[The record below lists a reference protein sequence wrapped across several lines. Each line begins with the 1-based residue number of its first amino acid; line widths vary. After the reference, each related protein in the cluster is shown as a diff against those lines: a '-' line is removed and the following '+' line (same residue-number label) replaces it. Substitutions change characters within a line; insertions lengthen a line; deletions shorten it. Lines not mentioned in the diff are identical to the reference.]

1 MTAYAREDALAG
13 KAAIVTGAAQ
23 GIGRGIAEALL
34 QRGAGVLLV
43 DVADKVTG
51 VAAELGGRALV
62 VDLRDADAP
71 DRIVGAALE
80 AFGRID
86 TLVNNA
92 IALRPAAF
100 HEADDESY
108 DLVFDTG
115 PKATFRLM
123 RAAFPHLVA
132 AGGGSVVNFGSSAG
146 TEGEPGFAAYG
157 AAKEAIRGLSKTA
170 ALEWAPLGIRVNV
183 ISPFANSDGMRLWEQ
198 TDPAA
203 YGAAVAKVPM
213 RRIGDVRDD
222 IGAMVAF
229 LAGDE
234 SSYLTGQTLRVDGGR
249 SGMR

>member
-1 MTAYAREDALAG
+1 MTAYARPDALAG
-13 KAAIVTGAAQ
+13 RTAIVTGAGQ
-23 GIGRGIAEALL
+23 GIGRGIAEALAE
-34 QRGAGVLLV
+34 RGASLLLT
-43 DVADKVTG
+43 DVADKVT
-51 VAAELGGRALV
+51 AIAEELGGRAV
-62 VDLRDADAP
+62 VADLRDADAP
-71 DRIVGAALE
+71 ERIVQGALT

-86 TLVNNA
+86 ILVNNA
-92 IALRPAAF
+92 VALRPGAF
-100 HEADDESY
+100 HEQDDEAY

-132 AGGGSVVNFGSSAG
+132 AGGGSVINFGSSAG
-146 TEGEPGFAAYG
+146 TEGEPGFATYG
-157 AAKEAIRGLSKTA
+157 GAKEAIRGLSKTA
-170 ALEWAPLGIRVNV
+170 ALEWAALGIRVNV

-198 TDPAA
+198 TDPES

-213 RRIGDVRDD
+213 QRIGDVKDD